1 MHIDPIT
8 GPDLVKTLT
17 KVKPSS
23 PGLDA
28 WKPESLVAL
37 SRWLLSIYDGLALL
51 LNWVG
56 NIPNG
61 LHHYTLPTLH

>member
-1 MHIDPIT
+1 MDTFKQHFVPFMKSHVMRIHSVT

-23 PGLDA
+23 SGLDA

-37 SRWLLSIYDGLALL
+37 GQMF
-51 LNWVG
+51 
-56 NIPNG
+56 PQ
-61 LHHYTLPTLH
+61 HF